1 MVQYLIIVNMGGCV
15 SRSRH
20 DEVRRELDDLRDEYN
35 ALVMKHR
42 LATAAR
48 GRVVQDRNLL
58 FDATR
63 DVSILKAQLFDT
75 SADLLELGH
84 RTGDTVIMT
93 SFSLN
98 TCIAFKATLL

>member
-1 MVQYLIIVNMGGCV
+1 M
-15 SRSRH
+15 
-20 DEVRRELDDLRDEYN
+20 DDLRDVYDE
-35 ALVMKHR
+35 LVLKYR
-42 LATAAR
+42 LAAAAR
-48 GRVVQDRNLL
+48 GRVVQDRKLL

-84 RTGDTVIMT
+84 RTEDTVLMT